1 MLDPRGLARGRVL
14 ALSIGSQ
21 DTLSDNKS
29 MASQKVIICDDAG
42 FIRSI
47 LSQTLEELG
56 YQVVAECISGI
67 EVVQAVAKYN
77 PDFLF
82 LDLVLPEQNGVEA
95 CAEIRKFNQGLRI
108 VAMTSLEEDFAR
120 PRIEQAGC
128 DHWLAKPFTKTQVQE
143 VLWKLVKPNQ
153 EARSG

>member
-1 MLDPRGLARGRVL
+1 MLDPRGLARSRVL
-14 ALSIGSQ
+14 PLPVGSE
-21 DTLSDNKS
+21 DSLSDNKV
-29 MASQKVIICDDAG
+29 MRSQKVIICDDAG

-47 LSQTLEELG
+47 LSQILEELG
-56 YQVVAECISGI
+56 YQVVAECISGL
-67 EVVQAVAKYN
+67 EVVQAVAKHS

-95 CAEIRKFNQGLRI
+95 CAEIRKLNQSVRI
-108 VAMTSLEEDFAR
+108 VAMTSLEEEFAR
-120 PRIEQAGC
+120 PRAEQAGC
-128 DHWLAKPFTKTQVQE
+128 DLWLAKPFTKAQVQD